1 MKRMLLGLVAA
12 IAAGTSFGATVTV
25 SSTGNY
31 GTIQNY
37 TNCTTSPASTCANF
51 LPTQNVSG
59 TFTTSGALP
68 ASANNVEIGSTVT
81 SYSFTSGLDTVAS
94 TDTNARL
101 NSLRVTTDA
110 SGNITGINMQAVQ
123 WTTGSAPHTTA
134 NRLNAVTLSGTN
146 GAGIHNSGCQVTGTG
161 SSGVADTCLVTT
173 AAGTDTSRSTTV
185 LASGGSCAA
194 ILRVS
199 ASAGS
204 GVSGV
209 PGPSTAEWEIP
220 VRPTAAVRTS
230 TRSASSWTW
239 RAAARTCSSQPVSA
253 LASPASD
260 ARTART

>member
-173 AAGTDTSRSTTV
+173 AAGTDTSRSTAV
-185 LASGGSCAA
+185 NSP
-194 ILRVS
+194 VS
-199 ASAGS
+199 Y
-204 GVSGV
+204 
-209 PGPSTAEWEIP
+209 
-220 VRPTAAVRTS
+220 
-230 TRSASSWTW
+230 
-239 RAAARTCSSQPVSA
+239 AAAQPPVVS
-253 LASPASD
+253 SPAPVPTVSEWGLILMASLLSLVGI
-260 ARTART
+260 ARLRRTG